1 MTYENYRLYPELHK
15 ITFTN
20 FRNQYFTVEELLK
33 ERESRHLQEKP
44 REFRLAFSDWSVEQ
58 RSRFVESLI
67 VGQPHPAFFI
77 DGSLNQ
83 WYLIDGEK
91 RLRAISRFVSD
102 AYRLCGLFFLGD
114 KYEGRTFSE
123 LPLFIRR
130 KIMNYVFEAYILNPG
145 SSPQVRYGVY
155 TYLLARPQRNVTNN
169 CRRFIFPE
177 GFDGMLVP
185 SLQNRPNVAVRY
197 NSADSFSLRA
207 YNSVTSIM
215 DAWEDGMSGIFDIN
229 AGESGDISTAQE
241 AAGSYYAMLLPFL
254 ILTFLYSACMG
265 IAPESIAGE
274 KERGTIATLLVTPVG
289 RGELV
294 VGKIAALSVLSAL
307 SAIGSFIGTFLS
319 MPKLMG
325 GSIGDMFSA
334 YSAGAYFALFAVML
348 SAVLLI
354 VSLISILSAFAKS
367 VKEATTFA
375 VPVMILVML
384 LGLSSMLFGTVLSW
398 PVCLIPVYNCVQ
410 VMSQIF
416 SMQFSPLCLLVTLLS
431 NAVYIVLLVLVL
443 TKMFKSEKI
452 MFNK

>member
-1 MTYENYRLYPELHK
+1 MGKQSVMIADDYK

-177 GFDGMLVP
+177 GFQLLSGSYLP
-185 SLQNRPNVAVRY
+185 GNQRNAFARTLLR
-197 NSADSFSLRA
+197 FSMRGC
-207 YNSVTSIM
+207 S
-215 DAWEDGMSGIFDIN
+215 WEDLAGRLFVSFLSMENIRFSSSGHVNIEVLVNSLLEEPHVLSDLMEFYGLRGKFVQAVDFFGLQLL
-229 AGESGDISTAQE
+229 GEMKTVEQVDT
-241 AAGSYYAMLLPFL
+241 LL
-254 ILTFLYSACMG
+254 ILTLMLKPNEWKAMQVHNWKEQ
-265 IAPESIAGE
+265 IEQAWQMMPEE
-274 KERGTIATLLVTPVG
+274 
-289 RGELV
+289 
-294 VGKIAALSVLSAL
+294 
-307 SAIGSFIGTFLS
+307 
-319 MPKLMG
+319 
-325 GSIGDMFSA
+325 
-334 YSAGAYFALFAVML
+334 ML
-348 SAVLLI
+348 SSHLLNSYLKRSEF
-354 VSLISILSAFAKS
+354 VYHLVKS
-367 VKEATTFA
+367 
-375 VPVMILVML
+375 
-384 LGLSSMLFGTVLSW
+384 
-398 PVCLIPVYNCVQ
+398 
-410 VMSQIF
+410 
-416 SMQFSPLCLLVTLLS
+416 
-431 NAVYIVLLVLVL
+431 
-443 TKMFKSEKI
+443 
-452 MFNK
+452 

>member
-1 MTYENYRLYPELHK
+1 M
-15 ITFTN
+15 
-20 FRNQYFTVEELLK
+20 RNAFTVLRKEFARFFKDKRLVIGTLILPGLLIFVLYSLLGSAFSETDKIAAVKVMNPSAVFTAYTDALSEAAQEQGGTLGIMFENAKETDTEQSLMEELK
-33 ERESRHLQEKP
+33 E
-44 REFRLAFSDWSVEQ
+44 
-58 RSRFVESLI
+58 
-67 VGQPHPAFFI
+67 G
-77 DGSLNQ
+77 
-83 WYLIDGEK
+83 
-91 RLRAISRFVSD
+91 
-102 AYRLCGLFFLGD
+102 
-114 KYEGRTFSE
+114 
-123 LPLFIRR
+123 
-130 KIMNYVFEAYILNPG
+130 KIQAV
-145 SSPQVRYGVY
+145 V
-155 TYLLARPQRNVTNN
+155 
-169 CRRFIFPE
+169 IFPE